1 MVGNNEIL
9 KKHTAVF
16 KLLPSLF
23 FVAFCFFHGQLSGQ
37 TSNSDFERIKLNYE
51 GIEFSGIVL
60 SPDLKNIAISTKDL
74 APVLILDWKSKKVIH
89 EFNAGNWHSGSK
101 ISYSENGKY
110 LLLQELEYKD
120 FSLNKP
126 RKIAFEIIESET
138 GKLIRKFE
146 NVQDVLISADEK
158 YVVSLEEESVNFT
171 RLTDGSKEK
180 VIHVPGAANAIAL
193 SPDGKLLAVS
203 QKASPDILKSTFSGD
218 KKSTKVAEKTRQM
231 VSFCDVE
238 KGTIIKTVTEL
249 YEIIYKLKFSRGG
262 ELLIVSQTP
271 EVSTQVANKKISYFN
286 LVDAVTT
293 EPLRRGFTSM
303 SIDQPAIHFSN
314 NRQFFAINSK
324 GQKFQEIHL
333 YDSETATLQKRFEM
347 GKRIFEKVE
356 GEKLFSDSRPSFTF
370 LPGDESILIAIGN
383 QLIIWN
389 FNIEE

>member
-1 MVGNNEIL
+1 MRP
-9 KKHTAVF
+9 AVF
-16 KLLPSLF
+16 KLLTSLLF
-23 FVAFCFFHGQLSGQ
+23 AIFCLLHGQLSGQ
-37 TSNSDFERIKLNYE
+37 TSNSDFERIKLNYD
-51 GIEFSGIVL
+51 GIEFSGIAL
-60 SPDLKNIAISTKDL
+60 SPDQKNIAISTKDL
-74 APVLILDWKSKKVIH
+74 APVLILDWKTQKVIR

-101 ISYSENGKY
+101 ISYSENGNY
-110 LLLQELEYKD
+110 LLLQELEYRD
-120 FSLNKP
+120 FSLNTP

-158 YVVSLEEESVNFT
+158 YMVSLEEESVNFVRLADGT
-171 RLTDGSKEK
+171 REK
-180 VIHVPGAANAIAL
+180 VIHVPEAVNAIAL

-203 QKASPDILKSTFSGD
+203 QKVSPEILKTTFSGD
-218 KKSTKVAEKTRQM
+218 KKSAKVAAKTRQM
-231 VSFCDVE
+231 VSFYDVE
-238 KGTIIKTVTEL
+238 NGTIIKTVTEL
-249 YEIIYKLKFSRGG
+249 YEIIYKLKFSRDG
-262 ELLIVSQTP
+262 ELLVVSQTP

-286 LVDAVTT
+286 LIDAATA

-303 SIDQPAIHFSN
+303 SVNQPAIHFSN
-314 NRQFFAINSK
+314 NLQFFAINSK

-370 LPGDESILIAIGN
+370 LPGDKSMLIAIGN